1 MTDQHEFKEL
11 KKNEDLV
18 RLTLMQ
24 ADLEFEYPQKLERLR
39 VKADVL
45 KLVEEEE
52 VKMKSIAQQKVMDEL
67 RRKVLTYEEYYGG
80 SPYNETQSVG
90 GSRSNSGRSKK
101 DVKYEQFLQ
110 ETASQYIFDNDLL
123 E

>member
-90 GSRSNSGRSKK
+90 GSRSN
-101 DVKYEQFLQ
+101 
-110 ETASQYIFDNDLL
+110 
-123 E
+123 